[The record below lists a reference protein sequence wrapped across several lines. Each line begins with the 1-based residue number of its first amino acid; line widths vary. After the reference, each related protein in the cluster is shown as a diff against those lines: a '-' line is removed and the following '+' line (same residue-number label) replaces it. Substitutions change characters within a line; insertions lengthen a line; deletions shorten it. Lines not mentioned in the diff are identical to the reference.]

1 MGSQPAL
8 EKATLDGTA
17 YLKEI
22 SEKLDKVISMLTI
35 ISNQLDEINT
45 NVPVA
50 NDNDFSYT

>member
-1 MGSQPAL
+1 MSSQPAL

-35 ISNQLDEINT
+35 ISNQLDEINA